1 MRLVRCVRLSILA
14 LVWLPACNSAV
25 SDPPP
30 VAPMTPPV
38 TPVADSWT
46 VSGGTAAL
54 NMQSA
59 WSRGAVT
66 YVGGATGVYRS
77 DDAGATFRPSN
88 TGNDAVG
95 PTRGFADDATYL
107 YSATSQ
113 GVFRSSDAGATW
125 GARSIG
131 MTETRTSG
139 IVKAGTRLYVV
150 GPSGVFRSDN
160 QGDSWAAAGLAG
172 VDVRSIAA
180 LGDVVFVGTVGSG
193 VMKSVDGGTTWVPS
207 NTGLT
212 ATTFR
217 AIEAKGTSLFLGGE
231 IGTGVFRSTDGGAT
245 WSQLAGG
252 LPPSTY
258 RGFASNAQFIVAGAF
273 GLGVFYSKTNG
284 DTWAELNTGL
294 GDKTIFDLVISN
306 GFLVAATNTG
316 GAFRIPLSALK

>member
-1 MRLVRCVRLSILA
+1 MRSIRCMRLSVFA

-25 SDPPP
+25 SDPLP
-30 VAPMTPPV
+30 VTPVTPPV

-113 GVFRSSDAGATW
+113 GVFRSSDAGVTW
-125 GARSIG
+125 VARSIG
-131 MTETRTSG
+131 MTEMRTSG

-160 QGDSWAAAGLAG
+160 QGDSWAAAGLIG

-180 LGDVVFVGTVGSG
+180 LGDVVFVGTNGSG

-212 ATTFR
+212 
-217 AIEAKGTSLFLGGE
+217 
-231 IGTGVFRSTDGGAT
+231 
-245 WSQLAGG
+245 
-252 LPPSTY
+252 
-258 RGFASNAQFIVAGAF
+258 AGAF

-316 GAFRIPLSALK
+316 GAFRISLSALK